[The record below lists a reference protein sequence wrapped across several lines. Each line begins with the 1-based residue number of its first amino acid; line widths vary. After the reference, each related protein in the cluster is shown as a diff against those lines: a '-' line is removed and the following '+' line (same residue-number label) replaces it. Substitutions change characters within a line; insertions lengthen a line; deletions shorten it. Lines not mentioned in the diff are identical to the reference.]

1 MERYETSSNYQIMRI
16 IRSDEPLSM
25 KKDNGEDDVTLL
37 LIPYITLDVKNN
49 TATTILKSQ
58 FVMRDENP
66 ITNELIVNI
75 TYKFQNDIPVV
86 KDGNSKIKIA
96 NSKDLFSIFDTS
108 IGIFRGILYEWLKG
122 SSLQQ
127 PLPLINMGEFL
138 KELKYS
144 FSK

>member
-1 MERYETSSNYQIMRI
+1 
-16 IRSDEPLSM
+16 M